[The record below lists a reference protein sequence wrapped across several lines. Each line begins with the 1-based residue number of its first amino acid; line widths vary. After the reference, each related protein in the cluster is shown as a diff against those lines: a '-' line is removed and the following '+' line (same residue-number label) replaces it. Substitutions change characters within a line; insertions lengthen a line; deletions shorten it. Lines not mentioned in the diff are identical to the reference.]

1 MITLKNRTC
10 VFAGAS
16 GQIGRGAVKAL
27 AEQGMNVIMITHN
40 AVKAGEIVNE
50 MKNLAGQVVAMS
62 NEECNEA
69 LFSRIYGV
77 FGSVDAVISSTGGMM
92 SVVRPEE
99 ISDELLNEK
108 MSHQVTEPYNMVRA
122 ALPYLK
128 KSEAPRVIFVANG
141 GALDGYAG
149 ENIADS
155 IANGGVVSMTY
166 ALARALAHD
175 RITVNCIARSGMIN
189 DHTPELAT
197 DFDVASIAR
206 DIPLGH
212 IGTNDEFGA
221 LVQYI
226 ASEEAG
232 YVTGHVFSLTGG
244 LHIG

>member
-1 MITLKNRTC
+1 
-10 VFAGAS
+10 
-16 GQIGRGAVKAL
+16 
-27 AEQGMNVIMITHN
+27 
-40 AVKAGEIVNE
+40 
-50 MKNLAGQVVAMS
+50 
-62 NEECNEA
+62 
-69 LFSRIYGV
+69 
-77 FGSVDAVISSTGGMM
+77 M
-92 SVVRPEE
+92 SVVRPED

-108 MSHQVTEPYNMVRA
+108 LSHQVTEPYNMVRA

-128 KSEAPRVIFVANG
+128 KSAAPRIVFAVNG

-149 ENIADS
+149 ENMADS
-155 IANGGVVSMTY
+155 IANGGVISMTY
-166 ALARALAHD
+166 ALARALAHH

-226 ASEEAG
+226 VSEEAG
-232 YVTGHVFSLTGG
+232 YVTGHVFNLTGG